1 MSRQE
6 TWLAAA
12 TILQSL
18 AKGSGSHPS
27 PYTSPSSN
35 LTLNGSEI
43 SKFKLPGE
51 GSAAKQIFE
60 NELSALARRIQYLE
74 SKADN
79 VYQTLPATP
88 NELSLPA
95 SPFDNKT
102 ITPVSRHSS
111 GGVPVVRHGAI
122 SIKPSRVSD
131 LLAARITNGDDNQAR
146 TVSEEDINYLR
157 EHVQRQ
163 AKEIKTQKAVIAS
176 VSDELRNQ
184 EQTQQALVKVEHED
198 VGILERELRKHQQA
212 NEAFQKALREIGGI
226 ITQVANGDLSM
237 KVQIHPLEMDPEI
250 ATFKRTIN
258 TMLDQLQVFGSEV
271 SRVAREV
278 GTEGI
283 LGGQAQ
289 IAGVQGIWK
298 ELTDNGTPISIR
310 FLLLRCWMKAH
321 YV

>member
-18 AKGSGSHPS
+18 ARGSSGSHPS
-27 PYTSPSSN
+27 LYNSPPSN
-35 LTLNGSEI
+35 LALNGAEI
-43 SKFKLPGE
+43 SKFTLPGE
-51 GSAAKQIFE
+51 DSAAKQAFE
-60 NELSALARRIQYLE
+60 NELSALARRIKYLE

-79 VYQTLPATP
+79 VHQTLPATP
-88 NELSLPA
+88 NELSLPT
-95 SPFDNKT
+95 SPFDSKGIPP
-102 ITPVSRHSS
+102 ITRHSS
-111 GGVPVVRHGAI
+111 AGAPLTRNG
-122 SIKPSRVSD
+122 STTLRPSRISD
-131 LLAARITNGDDNQAR
+131 LLAARITNGDSNAQAR
-146 TVSEEDINYLR
+146 TVSEEDIDYLR

-163 AKEIKTQKAVIAS
+163 AEEIKTQKAVIAN
-176 VSDELRNQ
+176 VSEELQEQQ
-184 EQTQQALVKVEHED
+184 EQTNRALVRVEHED

-298 ELTDNGTPISIR
+298 ELTDNGE
-310 FLLLRCWMKAH
+310 F
-321 YV
+321 